1 MAHTIGHGH
10 RPLEVRNDP
19 VTTVND
25 PDGWSGS
32 SGQKGCRLLRIW
44 HLICHTTGMRT
55 TLDIDG
61 DLLAALLDRHPG
73 SSKTEAIEAALR
85 AYLADDAVSR
95 LRRLA
100 GTLDVDDVSA
110 TTRAHDRRS

>member
-1 MAHTIGHGH
+1 M
-10 RPLEVRNDP
+10 
-19 VTTVND
+19 
-25 PDGWSGS
+25 S
-32 SGQKGCRLLRIW
+32 LLVW
-44 HLICHTTGMRT
+44 HPICHTIHMRT
-55 TLDIDG
+55 TLDIDD

-100 GTLDVDDVSA
+100 GGFDVDDVSA
-110 TTRAHDRRS
+110 TMRAHDRRS